1 MNGMQFHAA
10 VVLSEANW
18 GVQEFNSVYA
28 ACFEVGIK
36 SSVPFA
42 KVEEIWN
49 SESLFMKI
57 ELESEKGSLV

>member
-1 MNGMQFHAA
+1 MQFHAA
-10 VVLSEANW
+10 VVLSEAYW
-18 GVQEFNSVYA
+18 GVQEFNIVYA

-36 SSVPFA
+36 SSVAFA

-57 ELESEKGSLV
+57 ELESEKGCLV

>member
-1 MNGMQFHAA
+1 MQFHAA
-10 VVLSEANW
+10 VVLSEVYW
-18 GVQEFNSVYA
+18 GVQEFNIVYT
-28 ACFEVGIK
+28 ACFEVGIE

-57 ELESEKGSLV
+57 ELESGNGSLV

>member
-10 VVLSEANW
+10 VVLSEAFW
-18 GVQEFNSVYA
+18 GLQEFNIVHT

-49 SESLFMKI
+49 FELLFMKI
-57 ELESEKGSLV
+57 ELESGNRGLV